1 MINDMLKKK
10 EIYTIPNFISFY
22 RLLAFPF
29 VLWLEIAGKEQLFA
43 IFLIVNLITDV
54 LDGFIAR
61 TFKCETELGARLDS
75 LADIG
80 TYILAITGIF
90 TFKYAEIEPHM
101 FVFIM
106 FVSLFFI
113 TDIVALIKFRKF
125 SSFHLYSW
133 KIGGYLQGGFFIAL
147 FSIGFYDHFFYFV
160 MGWGILAFI
169 EHLVIQ
175 MILTEMKSNV
185 KGLYWVLKDK
195 KFRHG

>member
-1 MINDMLKKK
+1 MSKKE

-22 RLLAFPF
+22 RLIAFPF
-29 VLWLEIAGKEQLFA
+29 VLWLAFKGNEQLFA
-43 IFLIVNLITDV
+43 LFLIVNLITDV

-80 TYILAITGIF
+80 TYILAILGIF
-90 TFKYAEIEPHM
+90 KFKYIEIEPHI
-101 FVFIM
+101 VIFIT

-147 FSIGFYDHFFYFV
+147 FSIGFYKYFFYFI
-160 MGWGILAFI
+160 MIWGILAFI
-169 EHLVIQ
+169 EHLIIQ
-175 MILTEMKSNV
+175 MILPEMKSNV

-195 KFRHG
+195 KQ